1 VQNDAHFLTLYRY
14 VEANALRAGLVERA
28 EDWPWGGL
36 YARRHRGS
44 AMVDPPQGVAG
55 FADVQQIVLA
65 FQGRPYPYADPADC
79 PDVAA
84 WP

>member
-1 VQNDAHFLTLYRY
+1 
-14 VEANALRAGLVERA
+14 
-28 EDWPWGGL
+28 
-36 YARRHRGS
+36 
-44 AMVDPPQGVAG
+44 MVDPPQGVAG
-55 FADVQQIVLA
+55 FSDVQQILLA